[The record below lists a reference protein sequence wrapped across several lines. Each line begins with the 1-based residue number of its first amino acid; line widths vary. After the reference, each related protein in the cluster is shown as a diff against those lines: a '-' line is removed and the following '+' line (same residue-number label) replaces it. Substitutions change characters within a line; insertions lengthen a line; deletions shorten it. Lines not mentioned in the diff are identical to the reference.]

1 VIANSIDQEVVMR
14 CYIALATLFIATT
27 QAAAVDDR
35 VEAACERDYSAY
47 CSQYDPDGADVRRCM
62 RANGSKLADPCVDA
76 LIAAG
81 EVTPNEV
88 ARYQQSKRPRR

>member
-1 VIANSIDQEVVMR
+1 MR
-14 CYIALATLFIATT
+14 GYIALAMLVIATT

-35 VEAACERDYSAY
+35 VQAACERDYSAY

-62 RANGSKLADPCVDA
+62 HENGPKLAAPCVEA

-81 EVTPNEV
+81 ELTQNEV
-88 ARYQQSKRPRR
+88 ARYQQSKRVRR